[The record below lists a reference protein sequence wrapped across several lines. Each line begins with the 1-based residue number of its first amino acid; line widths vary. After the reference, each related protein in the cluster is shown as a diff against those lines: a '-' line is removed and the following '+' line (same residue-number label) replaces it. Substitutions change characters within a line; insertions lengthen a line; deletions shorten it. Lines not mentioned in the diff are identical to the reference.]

1 MRRRWL
7 VLFLCAGALLA
18 LAGCG
23 SGASSGSQTSSGSP
37 GTASRSAVP
46 DLTIS
51 AAASLRGAFT
61 AFGSKFTLAHARFSF
76 GGSDIL
82 AAQIEQGAKPDVFAS
97 ANTTLPQKLYAKGL
111 LEQPVAFAANK
122 LVLAVPASSTKIR
135 SIADVT
141 KPGVTVAI
149 GSATVPIGIYTRKVL
164 AKLPA
169 AQTKQILGNVR
180 SNEPDVS
187 GIVGK
192 LTEGAVDA
200 GFTYVTDV
208 TATHGKL
215 KAIELPASVQPVV
228 QYGVAVVKGT
238 PHPVQAEQFISGL
251 LHGEGRAA
259 LIAAGFLPPTRT

>member
-1 MRRRWL
+1 MRRRSTL
-7 VLFLCAGALLA
+7 AVVCATVLA

-23 SGASSGSQTSSGSP
+23 SSASSSSSSSTSG
-37 GTASRSAVP
+37 GTSAVP
-46 DLTIS
+46 DLTVS
-51 AAASLRGAFT
+51 AAASLKGAFT
-61 AFGSKFTLAHARFSF
+61 AYGAKFTLAHARFSF

-82 AAQIEQGAKPDVFAS
+82 AAQIEQGVKPDVFAS
-97 ANTTLPQKLYAKGL
+97 ANTTLPDKLYAKGL
-111 LEQPVAFAANK
+111 VERPVTFAANR
-122 LVLAVPASSTKIR
+122 LVLAVPASSKVT
-135 SIADVT
+135 SLADLE

-169 AQTKQILGNVR
+169 SQTKQILSNVR
-180 SNEPDVS
+180 SEEPDVS

-215 KAIELPASVQPVV
+215 KAIALPASLQPVV
-228 QYGVAVVKGT
+228 AYGVAVVRGT
-238 PHPVQAEQFISGL
+238 GHPVQAEQFITGL
-251 LHGEGRAA
+251 LHGEGSTA
-259 LIAAGFLPPTRT
+259 LIAAGFLPPPRT